1 MLKQRVQDIEKPL
14 TENYNGNNNIVDVGD
29 DDDDEDDGDDYNA
42 VVVYVI
48 AVRIILSTQYT
59 KYLYTYKQ
67 RSFCFCNSLA
77 LIYYFNYVNKLNL
90 ELRWNIL
97 YIVCVYKS
105 SIIL

>member
-14 TENYNGNNNIVDVGD
+14 TENNNGTNNIFDVGD
-29 DDDDEDDGDDYNA
+29 DDDDEDDDYNA